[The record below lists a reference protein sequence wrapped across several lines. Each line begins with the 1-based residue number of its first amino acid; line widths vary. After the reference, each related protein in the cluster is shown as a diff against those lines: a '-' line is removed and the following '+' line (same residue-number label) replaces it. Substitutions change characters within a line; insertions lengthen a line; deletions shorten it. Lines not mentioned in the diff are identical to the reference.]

1 MTRLHIAAS
10 LDRNGIVSRKLWDV
24 LVVGA
29 GPAGATAA
37 SQIAA
42 EGYEVLLLDK
52 YEFPREKVCGDALIP
67 DALRSLKSLGLYEP
81 VRQIGHAVNRLVIIS
96 PAGVRVEVPAECVTL
111 RREQLDQLIVNAAI
125 QRGATFDVGT
135 VTDIRQDVE
144 GHVIATLNGE
154 QKLLRARICVIAT
167 GADVSLLGAL
177 GMLHRSRASG
187 VALRCY
193 VESSCE
199 LDHLVVSYQRSII
212 PGYAWVFPM
221 GNNEYNVGCGVF
233 YTRPRHRSVNLRRV
247 FSTFVAKSSVARPLM
262 KNAKSVTPLRGAR
275 LRSGLEGAAFC
286 NGGSIVAIGEAAGA
300 TYPFT
305 GEGIGKAMETGAI
318 AGRQVCEALHTGDF
332 APVHR
337 LSHLFQEELAPR
349 YAGYSVAQRWLSR
362 PWLSDLVAARV
373 TRSRRL
379 LRTAANI
386 LNETA
391 DPRAVFSWRTLLPTW
406 NGRNQRGKRLS

>member
-1 MTRLHIAAS
+1 MTKSDIATAPS
-10 LDRNGIVSRKLWDV
+10 RKATVSPKLWDV

-37 SQIAA
+37 ARIAA
-42 EGYEVLLLDK
+42 EGHEVLLLDK
-52 YEFPREKVCGDALIP
+52 YEFPREKVCGDGLIP
-67 DALRSLKSLGLYEP
+67 DALRSLKSLGLYES
-81 VRQIGHAVNRLVIIS
+81 VRQLGHIVSRLVIIS
-96 PAGVRVEVPAECVTL
+96 PSGIRVEVPAECVTL

-125 QRGATFDVGT
+125 KRGATFDVGT
-135 VTDIRQDVE
+135 ITDIRQDAK
-144 GHVIATLNGE
+144 GYVIATLNGE
-154 QKLLRARICVIAT
+154 HKLLRARICVIAT

-187 VALRCY
+187 AALRCY
-193 VESSCE
+193 VESSSE
-199 LDHLVVSYQRSII
+199 LDQLVVSYQRSIA

-233 YTRPRHRSVNLRRV
+233 YTHPRHRSVNLREV
-247 FSTFVAKSSVARPLM
+247 FRTFVAKSSVARPLM
-262 KNAKSVTPLRGAR
+262 ENAKSATPLRGAR

-318 AGRQVCEALHTGDF
+318 AGRQVCEALHAGDF
-332 APVHR
+332 APIHR
-337 LSHLFQEELAPR
+337 ISRLFQEELAPR
-349 YAGYSVAQRWLSR
+349 YVGYSVAQQWLSR
-362 PWLSDLVAARV
+362 PWLTDLVAARV

-379 LRTAANI
+379 LQTAANI

-406 NGRNQRGKRLS
+406 NGKNHRGKPVS